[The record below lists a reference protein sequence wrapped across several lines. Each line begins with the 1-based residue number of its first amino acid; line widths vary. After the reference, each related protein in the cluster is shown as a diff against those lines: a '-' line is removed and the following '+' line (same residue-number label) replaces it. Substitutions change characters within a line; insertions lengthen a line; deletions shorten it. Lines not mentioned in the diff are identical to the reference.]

1 MKKNCGDEMNTHELY
16 NLALR
21 DRDLRPVIAHGVA
34 GSGKTFNA
42 VGAAV
47 EWLQDKRK
55 KCVVT
60 RPNIPFAKELGFLPG
75 TQREKMD
82 PWVAPIE
89 QCFKEHGVKR
99 GELDMLEKQ
108 ERLIYFP
115 LETAQG
121 LTFKDSFILV
131 DECQHLTFD
140 QLRIL
145 LTRTGEY
152 SKLVLCGDIA
162 QTSPH
167 FKNSGLAKLLDMVER
182 LDMQC
187 HTIEFGPEDILRSE
201 QCKEWILAFNQYEEI
216 THG

>member
-1 MKKNCGDEMNTHELY
+1 MTTHDLY
-16 NLALR
+16 NQALR
-21 DRDLRPVIAHGVA
+21 DRKSRPVIAHGVA

-47 EWLQDKRK
+47 EWLEDKRK

-60 RPNIPFAKELGFLPG
+60 RPNVPFAKELGFLPG

-82 PWVAPIE
+82 PWVLPIE
-89 QCFKEHGVKR
+89 QCFKEHGVKQ
-99 GELDMLEKQ
+99 GQLDMLER
-108 ERLIYFP
+108 EGRLVYFP

-121 LTFKDSFILV
+121 LTFKDSFIIV

-152 SKLVLCGDIA
+152 SKLVLCGDVA

-167 FKNSGLAKLLDMVER
+167 FKNSGLAKLIDMVEK
-182 LDMQC
+182 LDLDC
-187 HTIEFGPEDILRSE
+187 HVISFGPEDILRSA
-201 QCKEWILAFNQYEEI
+201 QCKEWILAFDEYEAI
-216 THG
+216 TND

>member
-1 MKKNCGDEMNTHELY
+1 MSDNHKLY

-21 DRDLRPVIAHGVA
+21 DRGLRPVIAYGVA

-42 VGAAV
+42 VGAAT

-60 RPNIPFAKELGFLPG
+60 RPNVPFAKELGFLPG

-82 PWVAPIE
+82 PWVKPVE
-89 QCFKEHGVKR
+89 QCFREHGVKQ
-99 GELDMLEKQ
+99 GELDMLEKGG
-108 ERLIYFP
+108 RLVYFP

-145 LTRTGEY
+145 LTRTGQY

-167 FKNSGLAKLLDMVER
+167 FKNSGLSKLVDMVER
-182 LDMQC
+182 LNLRC
-187 HTIEFGPEDILRSE
+187 HTIKFGPEDIVRSE
-201 QCKEWILAFNQYEEI
+201 QCKEWILAFDKYEEM
-216 THG
+216 TNGN

>member
-1 MKKNCGDEMNTHELY
+1 MDTHELY

-21 DRDLRPVIAHGVA
+21 DRDNRPVVAHGVA
-34 GSGKTFNA
+34 GSGKTYNA
-42 VGAAV
+42 VGAAID
-47 EWLQDKRK
+47 WLEDKRK

-60 RPNIPFAKELGFLPG
+60 RPNVPFAKELGFLPG

-82 PWVAPIE
+82 PWVKPIE
-89 QCFKEHGVKR
+89 QCFKEQGVKQ
-99 GELDMLEKQ
+99 GQLDMWEKE
-108 ERLIYFP
+108 ERLVYFP

-121 LTFKDSFILV
+121 LTFKDSFIIV

-167 FKNSGLAKLLDMVER
+167 FRKSGLASLINMIER
-182 LDMQC
+182 LNMRC
-187 HTIEFGPEDILRSE
+187 HVIQFLAEDIVRSE
-201 QCKEWILAFNQYEEI
+201 QCKEWILAFDKYEEI
-216 THG
+216 TNGN